1 MGIAGS
7 VEAHLQR
14 CMSFRKQTRIEVMMN
29 LKKKALA
36 LAVAAAA
43 VGAGVA
49 QAQQYVPTVAQNSL
63 GQALIYP
70 YMTAKDGWQ
79 SFLHVVNTSGAT
91 VAAKVRFRAATDSAD
106 VLDFVVVLSPYDV
119 WTGVVE
125 QNTSGGYGFR
135 PTDNSCTAPVI
146 GKDVFQPFPIQTS
159 EVYAEVITMGITTS
173 TTGTLA
179 KAAKHDTSGMP
190 ADCGVVAAAF
200 QSQDPTQLK
209 EFDPN
214 YSTSNTAPT
223 GINLTSTA
231 VSNHLTGK
239 FDLVHVAKGWSGADR
254 ATVIADFGAP
264 TCGGTNCGSMTGPM
278 FAYTNMWMQ
287 VYGDWDH
294 PTLAEGT
301 GGLDGINAALAKTAL
316 INEWVLNPNLGE
328 LSPWIV
334 TFPTKKLTVD
344 AFTAYNTAVTSGP
357 KLAFGDKNNCIAAS
371 AYIYNREELTLRGG
385 VSPGAS
391 MPPLCYEAN
400 VINFESGSINSSSV
414 LNSSVAVTFPTSYT
428 TGVLAGWMQLNMPS
442 NSIIAGFYPVWTSLP
457 GWVSSSP
464 TASTGSSYA
473 GRPVVGFN
481 LTARATPS
489 DTVLYDHA
497 YLP

>member
-1 MGIAGS
+1 M
-7 VEAHLQR
+7 
-14 CMSFRKQTRIEVMMN
+14 MS

-43 VGAGVA
+43 VGVGVTLA
-49 QAQQYVPTVAQNSL
+49 QAQTVAQNSL
-63 GQALIYP
+63 GQVLIYP

-79 SFLHVVNTSGAT
+79 SFLHVINTSPNT

-106 VLDFVVVLSPYDV
+106 VLDFVLVLSPYDV

-125 QNTSGGYGFR
+125 QNTNGDYGFR

-146 GKDVFQPFPIQTS
+146 GKNVFQAFPVQTS

-190 ADCGVVAAAF
+190 ANCGVVAAAF
-200 QSQDPTQLK
+200 QGGGATALV
-209 EFDPN
+209 EFNPN
-214 YSTSNTAPT
+214 GSASSAGGQYVSTGNSALNP
-223 GINLTSTA
+223 
-231 VSNHLTGK
+231 LTGK
-239 FDLVHVAKGWSGADR
+239 FDLVHVAKGWSGAER
-254 ATVIADFGAP
+254 ATVIAGFGSP
-264 TCGGTNCGSMTGPM
+264 TCSVTSACGATGITGPM
-278 FAYTNMWMQ
+278 FSNTNMWQQ

-301 GGLDGINAALAKTAL
+301 GGLGGINAALNKSAL

-344 AFTAYNTAVTSGP
+344 AFATYNSTVVSTSGT
-357 KLAFGDKNNCIAAS
+357 KLAFGTTVSGTANCIAATAS
-371 AYIYNREELTLRGG
+371 IYNREELTLQGG
-385 VSPGAS
+385 VSPGAA
-391 MPPLCYEAN
+391 MPALCYEAN
-400 VINFESGSINSSSV
+400 VIDFSSGSINSSSV
-414 LNSSVAVTFPTSYT
+414 LDSSVAVTFPTSYS

-442 NSIIAGFYPVWTSLP
+442 STVAYVFNPVWTSLP
-457 GWVSSSP
+457 GWTP
-464 TASTGSSYA
+464 TTTASAYSPSA
-473 GRPVVGFN
+473 IGRPVVGFN
-481 LTARATPS
+481 LTARSTPS

>member
-1 MGIAGS
+1 M
-7 VEAHLQR
+7 
-14 CMSFRKQTRIEVMMN
+14 MS

-49 QAQQYVPTVAQNSL
+49 QAQYVPTVAQNSL

-125 QNTSGGYGFR
+125 QGVDGSYGFR
-135 PTDNSCTAPVI
+135 PTDNSCTAPTI
-146 GKDVFQPFPIQTS
+146 GKDVFQPFPVQTP
-159 EVYAEVITMGITTS
+159 EVYAEVITMGAEWGS
-173 TTGTLA
+173 VGPVA

-200 QSQDPTQLK
+200 QSQNPTELQ
-209 EFDPN
+209 EFDPAYTTTAIYLN
-214 YSTSNTAPT
+214 SSTSNY
-223 GINLTSTA
+223 
-231 VSNHLTGK
+231 LTGK

-254 ATVIADFGAP
+254 ATAIANFGAP
-264 TCGGTNCGSMTGPM
+264 SCGGTDCGSMTGPM
-278 FAYTNMWMQ
+278 FANTNMWMQ

-294 PTLAEGT
+294 PTLAEGL
-301 GGLDGINAALAKTAL
+301 GGLDGINTALAKTAL

-357 KLAFGDKNNCIAAS
+357 KLAFGDKNNCIAAA

-442 NSIIAGFYPVWTSLP
+442 NSIIAGFNPVWTSLP
-457 GWVSSSP
+457 GWISSPP
-464 TASTGSSYA
+464 TASTSSSYT

-497 YLP
+497 YCSDSEPCPTAPTAN

>member
-1 MGIAGS
+1 M
-7 VEAHLQR
+7 
-14 CMSFRKQTRIEVMMN
+14 MS

-43 VGAGVA
+43 VGGGVTLA
-49 QAQQYVPTVAQNSL
+49 QAQTAVAQNSL

-125 QNTSGGYGFR
+125 QGVDGSYGFR
-135 PTDNSCTAPVI
+135 PTDNSCTAPTI
-146 GKDVFQPFPIQTS
+146 GKDVFQPFPVQTS
-159 EVYAEVITMGITTS
+159 EVYAEVITMGAEWGS
-173 TTGTLA
+173 AGTVA

-190 ADCGVVAAAF
+190 ANCGVVAAAF
-200 QSQDPTQLK
+200 QSGDSASLA
-209 EFDPN
+209 EFDPQATTSPIGIN
-214 YSTSNTAPT
+214 LNASTSNY
-223 GINLTSTA
+223 
-231 VSNHLTGK
+231 LTGK

-254 ATVIADFGAP
+254 ATAIANFGAP
-264 TCGGTNCGSMTGPM
+264 SCGGTVCSPMTGPM
-278 FAYTNMWMQ
+278 FANTNMWMQ

-294 PTLAEGT
+294 PTLAEGAN
-301 GGLDGINAALAKTAL
+301 GLYGINTALAKTAL

-344 AFTAYNTAVTSGP
+344 AFTAYNTKVGTSGP
-357 KLAFGDKNNCIAAS
+357 TLAFGDKNNCIAAA

-442 NSIIAGFYPVWTSLP
+442 NSIAATMGAPWTSLP
-457 GWVSSSP
+457 GWIDTVSGP
-464 TASTGSSYA
+464 ASTTSSYA

-497 YLP
+497 YCSDSEPCPTAPTTTAN